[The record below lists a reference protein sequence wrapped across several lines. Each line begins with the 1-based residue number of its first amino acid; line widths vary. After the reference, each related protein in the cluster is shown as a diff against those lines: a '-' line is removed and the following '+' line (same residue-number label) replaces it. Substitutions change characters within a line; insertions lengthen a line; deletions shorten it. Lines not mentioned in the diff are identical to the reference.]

1 MDHDDI
7 HDGVFVDGLEDRG
20 LARAQLPE
28 ELHDE
33 GLGLVVIEDVGIILL
48 VENELEGGVVNQ
60 LLDLVNQ
67 LLRFGVVYLEAEFE
81 VLVVEHFDMGLG
93 VVKENLYHSRWVHQ
107 VLLEELGK
115 VLRVLKDLLPLD
127 KLSQRSHYFKIKI
140 YSHCEEIGFQQHSL
154 YANGLR
160 V

>member
-1 MDHDDI
+1 VDHDDV

-20 LARAQLPE
+20 LTQAQLPE

-48 VENELEGGVVNQ
+48 VENELEGGVVDQ

-67 LLRFGVVYLEAEFE
+67 LLRFGVVYLETEFQ

-93 VVKENLYHSRWVHQ
+93 VV
-107 VLLEELGK
+107 
-115 VLRVLKDLLPLD
+115 
-127 KLSQRSHYFKIKI
+127 
-140 YSHCEEIGFQQHSL
+140 
-154 YANGLR
+154 
-160 V
+160 